1 MELKSKLIVSYLKM
15 KVLYRVVIQR
25 LGLVQLESH
34 PREYYVEIVKSL
46 KSGLKRKD
54 VLLRE
59 IESFRYEIATSGTLA
74 L

>member
-34 PREYYVEIVKSL
+34 PSEYYVEIVKSL

-59 IESFRYEIATSGTLA
+59 IESLRYEIATSGTLA

>member
-1 MELKSKLIVSYLKM
+1 MELKSKLIVSYHKM

-25 LGLVQLESH
+25 LGLVQLESY

-59 IESFRYEIATSGTLA
+59 IESLRYEIATSGTLA

>member
-1 MELKSKLIVSYLKM
+1 MELKSKLTVSYLKM

-59 IESFRYEIATSGTLA
+59 IESLRYEIATSGTLA

>member
-1 MELKSKLIVSYLKM
+1 MELKSKSIVSYLKM

-59 IESFRYEIATSGTLA
+59 IESLRYEIATSGTLA

>member
-1 MELKSKLIVSYLKM
+1 M

-59 IESFRYEIATSGTLA
+59 IESLRYEIATSGTLA